1 MLNGPLFRS
10 DLENA
15 LMTTPSRLLDFFSL
29 EASEY
34 LARLEAMANR
44 QGLES
49 SEAAQFAAAA
59 RGLRGSAT
67 MAKAGELA
75 RLAGSVERIA
85 SGVVQGVTSWDPEIQ
100 RAVVGAVEDLKLLVR
115 SVRSWGPEQ
124 DARVDDAVRRLARYG
139 PSREERK
146 EDVILPISQL
156 FYNDD
161 GQDIVYVAPNARTH
175 YEQQLRE
182 QGGGIGSG
190 TLSPEI
196 KRVPTPSRQAPA
208 GPIAGS
214 APRAQTPVRGQT
226 PPRGQELK
234 DVLNSSLATMRSLES
249 RHSGPQPAGELVPIQ
264 QLLYRGQRAIERAA
278 EIRRALKKSGTP
290 PTRALVDELVDLV
303 ELASEE

>member
-1 MLNGPLFRS
+1 
-10 DLENA
+10 
-15 LMTTPSRLLDFFSL
+15 MTTPGRLLDFFSL

-34 LARLEAMANR
+34 LARLEAMANK
-44 QGLES
+44 QALES

-75 RLAGSVERIA
+75 RLAAGVERIA
-85 SGVVQGVTSWDPEIQ
+85 SGIVQGVTTWEPEMQ
-100 RAVVGAVEDLKLLVR
+100 RALVGAVEDLKLLVR
-115 SVRSWGPEQ
+115 SVRSWGAEQ
-124 DARVDDAVRRLARYG
+124 DARVEEAVRRLGRYG
-139 PSREERK
+139 PAREERK

-156 FYNDD
+156 FYNDG
-161 GQDIVYVAPNARTH
+161 GQHIVYVAPNPRTH

-196 KRVPTPSRQAPA
+196 KRVPTPSREAPA
-208 GPIAGS
+208 
-214 APRAQTPVRGQT
+214 APPTAAAPPRGQT
-226 PPRGQELK
+226 PARGQELK
-234 DVLNSSLATMRSLES
+234 DVLSSSLATMRSLET
-249 RHSGPQPAGELVPIQ
+249 RNSGPQPSGELVPIQ